1 MRSVSARSVSEALA
15 SGAAGACAHALG
27 TPSDPARAAT
37 TRARERVGQYRK
49 TSRNQCRF
57 ARRAGPTII
66 PAWTLGADQIPYRRA
81 PVFPRILRF
90 VRLLTP
96 PHARKVSTARGEA
109 ESCRG
114 A

>member
-15 SGAAGACAHALG
+15 SGAAGACAHAVG
-27 TPSDPARAAT
+27 TPSNPARAAT

-49 TSRNQCRF
+49 TSRTQCRF

-81 PVFPRILRF
+81 QLSQRILRLLA
-90 VRLLTP
+90 LLTP
-96 PHARKVSTARGEA
+96 SSARNVSTARG
-109 ESCRG
+109 
-114 A
+114 

>member
-49 TSRNQCRF
+49 TSRNQCRV

-66 PAWTLGADQIPYRRA
+66 PAWTLGADQIPYKPA
-81 PVFPRILRF
+81 QVFPRNFRVLAF
-90 VRLLTP
+90 LP
-96 PHARKVSTARGEA
+96 PPPAGKD
-109 ESCRG
+109 
-114 A
+114 

>member
-1 MRSVSARSVSEALA
+1 MRSVSARGVSEALA

-66 PAWTLGADQIPYRRA
+66 PAWTLGADQIPYRRGQ
-81 PVFPRILRF
+81 VFPRIFWLRG
-90 VRLLTP
+90 LLTP
-96 PHARKVSTARGEA
+96 PSGRNVSTARG
-109 ESCRG
+109 
-114 A
+114 

>member
-66 PAWTLGADQIPYRRA
+66 PAWTLGADQIPYRRG
-81 PVFPRILRF
+81 PLFPRNFRVLAF
-90 VRLLTP
+90 LP
-96 PHARKVSTARGEA
+96 PPPAGKD
-109 ESCRG
+109 
-114 A
+114 

>member
-66 PAWTLGADQIPYRRA
+66 PASTLGADQIPYRRA
-81 PVFPRILRF
+81 QLSPRNL
-90 VRLLTP
+90 RLLALFTP
-96 PHARKVSTARGEA
+96 PRARKASTARG
-109 ESCRG
+109 
-114 A
+114 

>member
-81 PVFPRILRF
+81 PLFPRVFRF
-90 VRLLTP
+90 LAFLP
-96 PHARKVSTARGEA
+96 PPSAGNDSTARG
-109 ESCRG
+109 
-114 A
+114 